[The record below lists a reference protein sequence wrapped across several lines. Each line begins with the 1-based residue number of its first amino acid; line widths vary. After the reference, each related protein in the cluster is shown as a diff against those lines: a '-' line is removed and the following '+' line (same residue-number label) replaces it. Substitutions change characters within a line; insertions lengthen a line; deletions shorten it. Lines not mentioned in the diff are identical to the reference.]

1 MIVLTFLESPKQ
13 EILQTDLKQFFLQSL
28 TAKVYSFPPFMP
40 SFILTFHTFRDC
52 RYSIQLQTEVAG
64 GQIQTEP
71 ASKVQ
76 PSIIM
81 KYSNFA
87 EPPFRQK
94 HLVKTGDVNVLC
106 SWLRRVCRSWK
117 QGQRTSTLLTS
128 SESRWLLCV
137 SHLST
142 VQSPFF
148 SSNILGMAFLVFL
161 QWIQWMAGWVG
172 VHSKGYHAAG
182 CHLWRR

>member
-1 MIVLTFLESPKQ
+1 
-13 EILQTDLKQFFLQSL
+13 
-28 TAKVYSFPPFMP
+28 MP

-94 HLVKTGDVNVLC
+94 RCIVLVTQTCLSKLETRAEDFHTVNFL
-106 SWLRRVCRSWK
+106 WITLTALRITPLHCTILLFFP
-117 QGQRTSTLLTS
+117 RTSLAWRFLS
-128 SESRWLLCV
+128 FCNESNEWL
-137 SHLST
+137 
-142 VQSPFF
+142 
-148 SSNILGMAFLVFL
+148 
-161 QWIQWMAGWVG
+161 AGWVCIVRVPCSRMSFMATLG
-172 VHSKGYHAAG
+172 EAQPTTPLKSAYAHGP
-182 CHLWRR
+182 

>member
-1 MIVLTFLESPKQ
+1 
-13 EILQTDLKQFFLQSL
+13 
-28 TAKVYSFPPFMP
+28 
-40 SFILTFHTFRDC
+40 
-52 RYSIQLQTEVAG
+52 
-64 GQIQTEP
+64 
-71 ASKVQ
+71 
-76 PSIIM
+76 M

-87 EPPFRQK
+87 EPPFRQ
-94 HLVKTGDVNVLC
+94 KTGDVNVLC

-142 VQSPFF
+142 AQSPFF
-148 SSNILGMAFLVFL
+148 PSNILGMAFLVFL

-172 VHSKGYHAAG
+172 VHSKGTMQQDVIYGDVRWGTAHYPSQVRLRARPLDHPLKLHSPASQTVPFTKTVRGG
-182 CHLWRR
+182 CYRAIYTDKPTPADDPTQINAEHWFHHLTMQSTKRWNFI